1 MPLLILLAIGI
12 AIFTLTMP
20 GALEGAAYYLVPDF
34 SKLSPE
40 TFIAALGQMFFSMSL
55 AMGIMITYGSYV
67 DKQTSLTT
75 SAGRIAGF
83 DMGVSLLAGLTIVP
97 GAFVALGSAS
107 AVAENSGPSL
117 MFIILPSVFEQ
128 MGGMGAIIGLLFFV
142 LVLFAALTS
151 AISLAETMVSIIMD
165 GAHWTRR
172 KAIIV
177 VTVFLFVMGT
187 VVNLGYNGLSFLE
200 PLGAGTS
207 ILDLFDFLSNSVMM
221 PIAAL
226 MTCIFVGWVIKPR
239 DLETEIK
246 RSSKF
251 VAEKV
256 WVAIIK
262 YIAPVLI
269 VIILVAYVAAQ
280 FGFFSM

>member
-1 MPLLILLAIGI
+1 
-12 AIFTLTMP
+12 
-20 GALEGAAYYLVPDF
+20 
-34 SKLSPE
+34 
-40 TFIAALGQMFFSMSL
+40 
-55 AMGIMITYGSYV
+55 
-67 DKQTSLTT
+67 
-75 SAGRIAGF
+75 
-83 DMGVSLLAGLTIVP
+83 
-97 GAFVALGSAS
+97 
-107 AVAENSGPSL
+107 

-172 KAIIV
+172 KAIIA

-239 DLETEIK
+239 DLETGATSGPA
-246 RSSKF
+246 SS
-251 VAEKV
+251 
-256 WVAIIK
+256 W
-262 YIAPVLI
+262 PRRR
-269 VIILVAYVAAQ
+269 
-280 FGFFSM
+280 GWPS